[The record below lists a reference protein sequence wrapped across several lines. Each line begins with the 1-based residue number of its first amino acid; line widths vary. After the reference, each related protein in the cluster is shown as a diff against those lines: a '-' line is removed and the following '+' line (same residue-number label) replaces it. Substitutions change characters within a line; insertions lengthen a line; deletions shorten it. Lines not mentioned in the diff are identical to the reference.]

1 MVVGTDRNGKE
12 PQRRTQLVQR
22 DELVEES
29 FTDQEHP
36 TGSEDLVQLL
46 QRGLLVLPC
55 RKVHQAPLGDHRV
68 ERAGS
73 EPRADFEHGRVQ

>member
-22 DELVEES
+22 DELVDES
-29 FTDQEHP
+29 LTDQEHP
-36 TGSEDLVQLL
+36 TRREQLVQLL

-55 RKVHQAPLGDHRV
+55 RKVDQAALGDHRV
-68 ERAGS
+68 ERTRG
-73 EPRADFEHGRVQ
+73 EPRVEFEHGREQ